1 MSRSGQDQSHTRQ
14 AIMLIVSLFFLWGVA
29 NNLNDILIKQFQKAF
44 TLTQFQAGL
53 VQMAF
58 YMGYFLLA
66 IPAGLV
72 MRRYGYKTAV
82 VIGLMLYGIG
92 ALLFY
97 PAAQMA
103 TYGMFLAALFVIA
116 SGLGFLETAANP
128 LITVLGDPA
137 ESEQRLNLAQSF
149 NPLGSIAG
157 LFIGQQFILSG
168 IEHSE
173 TQLAGMSALEKTAFY
188 TRETQAAAGPYVAIG
203 LFVLCWAAF
212 VAFTRFPPAATRRAA
227 DDPDQLGWGEALSG
241 LIHKKQLLL
250 AVVAQFF
257 YVGAQVGVW
266 SYTIRFAQEATGMG
280 EKTAA
285 SWVIAALVAFVTG
298 RFVGTAL
305 MTRVNPARQM
315 AAYAAINVV
324 LALIA
329 VFTPGYPGLVALTAL
344 SFFMS
349 IMFPTIFALGVKGLG
364 PYTQTG
370 SSLIVMA
377 IIGGAAL
384 TPVMG
389 LIADI
394 TQSMHMAIL
403 VPAACFVV
411 IAFYAFSNFRRGAD
425 IAARTAPARAH

>member
-1 MSRSGQDQSHTRQ
+1 MNRTGNGGHTRT
-14 AIMLIVSLFFLWGVA
+14 AIVLIVSLFFLWGMA

-44 TLTQFQAGL
+44 TLTHFQAGL
-53 VQMAF
+53 VQNAF

-66 IPAGLV
+66 IPAGLL
-72 MRRYGYKTAV
+72 MRRYGYKAGV
-82 VIGLMLYGIG
+82 VIGLALYGVG

-97 PAAQMA
+97 PAAQLA
-103 TYGMFLAALFVIA
+103 TYGMFLAALFVIG
-116 SGLGFLETAANP
+116 SGLAFLETAANP
-128 LITVLGDPA
+128 LITVLGSPA
-137 ESEQRLNLAQSF
+137 GSEQRLNLAQSF
-149 NPLGSIAG
+149 NPLGSIVG
-157 LFIGQQFILSG
+157 IFIGQQFILSG

-173 TQLAGMSALEKTAFY
+173 AQLAGMSAAERTAFY
-188 TRETQAAAGPYVAIG
+188 TVETQAAAGPYVAIG
-203 LFVLCWAAF
+203 LFVLCWAAL

-227 DDPDQLGWGEALSG
+227 DDPDQLPWREALAG
-241 LIHKKQLLL
+241 LIHKKHLLL

-266 SYTIRFAQEATGMG
+266 SYTIRYAQEATGMG

-285 SWVIAALVAFVTG
+285 SWVMAALVAFVVG
-298 RFVGTAL
+298 RFAGTAL
-305 MTRVNPARQM
+305 MSRVNPARLM

-324 LALIA
+324 LAVA
-329 VFTPGYPGLVALTAL
+329 AAFTPGVAGLFALTAL

-349 IMFPTIFALGVKGLG
+349 IMFPTIFALGVKDLG

-377 IIGGAAL
+377 IIGGAVL

-403 VPAACFVV
+403 VPACCFVV
-411 IAFYAFSNFRRGAD
+411 IAFYALSSVRRGAE
-425 IAARTAPARAH
+425 IGGGAVPAGAH

>member
-1 MSRSGQDQSHTRQ
+1 MNRTGNGGRTRT
-14 AIMLIVSLFFLWGVA
+14 AIVLIVSLFFLWGMA
-29 NNLNDILIKQFQKAF
+29 NNLNDVLIKQFQKAF
-44 TLTQFQAGL
+44 ILTHFQAGL

-66 IPAGLV
+66 IPAGLL
-72 MRRYGYKTAV
+72 MRRYGYKAGV
-82 VIGLMLYGIG
+82 VIGLVLYGIG

-97 PAAQMA
+97 PAAQTA

-116 SGLGFLETAANP
+116 SGLAFLETAANP
-128 LITVLGDPA
+128 LITVLGDPSR
-137 ESEQRLNLAQSF
+137 SEARLNLAQSF
-149 NPLGSIAG
+149 NPLGSIVG

-173 TQLAGMSALEKTAFY
+173 AQLAGMSAAEKTAFY
-188 TRETQAAAGPYVAIG
+188 TSETQAAADPYVAIG
-203 LFVLCWAAF
+203 LFVLCWAAL

-227 DDPDQLGWGEALSG
+227 DDPDQLGWGQALAG
-241 LIHKKQLLL
+241 LIHKRQLLL

-266 SYTIRFAQEATGMG
+266 SYTIRYAQEATGMG
-280 EKTAA
+280 EKSAA
-285 SWVIAALVAFVTG
+285 GWVIAALFTFVAG
-298 RFVGTAL
+298 RFIGSAL
-305 MTRVNPARQM
+305 MTRANPARQM

-324 LALIA
+324 LALVA
-329 VFTPGYPGLVALTAL
+329 AFTPGIAGLVALTAL

-349 IMFPTIFALGVKGLG
+349 IMFPTIFALGVKDLG

-377 IIGGAAL
+377 IIGGAVL

-389 LIADI
+389 LIADE
-394 TQSMHMAIL
+394 THSMHMAIL
-403 VPAACFVV
+403 VPAFCFVV
-411 IAFYAFSNFRRGAD
+411 IAFYALSSVRRGAA
-425 IAARTAPARAH
+425 IVVP

>member
-1 MSRSGQDQSHTRQ
+1 MNRASEQQSHTRM
-14 AIMLIVSLFFLWGVA
+14 AIVLIVSLFFLWGVA

-44 TLTQFQAGL
+44 TLTYFQAGL

-72 MRRYGYKTAV
+72 MRRYGYKAAV
-82 VIGLMLYGIG
+82 VVGLVLYGAG

-97 PAAQMA
+97 PAAQAA

-128 LITVLGDPA
+128 LVTVLGRP
-137 ESEQRLNLAQSF
+137 ETSEQRLNLAQSF
-149 NPLGSIAG
+149 NPLGSITG
-157 LFIGQQFILSG
+157 ILIGQQFILSG

-173 TQLAGMSALEKTAFY
+173 QALAGMPAAERTAFY
-188 TRETQAAAGPYVAIG
+188 ARETQAVVGPYVAIG
-203 LFVLCWAAF
+203 LFVLAWAAL
-212 VAFTRFPPAATRRAA
+212 VAFTRFPPAATRCSA
-227 DDPDQLGWGEALSG
+227 DDPDQLGWGEALAG
-241 LIHKKQLLL
+241 LIHKKHLLY

-266 SYTIRFAQEATGMG
+266 SYTIRYAQEATGMG

-285 SWVIAALVAFVTG
+285 SWVMAALVTFVIG
-298 RFVGTAL
+298 RFAGTAL
-305 MTRVNPARQM
+305 MGRVNPARQM
-315 AAYAAINVV
+315 AAYAAINIV
-324 LALIA
+324 LALVA
-329 VFTPGYPGLVALTAL
+329 VFTPGIPGLVALTAL

-349 IMFPTIFALGVKGLG
+349 IMFPTIFALGVKDLG

-377 IIGGAAL
+377 IIGGAVL

-389 LIADI
+389 LIADL
-394 TQSMHMAIL
+394 TRSMHMAIL
-403 VPAACFVV
+403 VPAFCFAV
-411 IAFYAFSNFRRGAD
+411 IALYARSNVHR
-425 IAARTAPARAH
+425 AARIGTAAVEAFR

>member
-1 MSRSGQDQSHTRQ
+1 MSARTGDQRSHLLAVG
-14 AIMLIVSLFFLWGVA
+14 LIVSLFFLWGVA
-29 NNLNDILIKQFQKAF
+29 NNLNDILIRQFEKAF

-58 YMGYFLLA
+58 YLGYFLLA
-66 IPAGLV
+66 IPAGLF
-72 MRRYGYKTAV
+72 MRRYGYKAAV
-82 VIGLMLYGIG
+82 VVGLVLYGIG
-92 ALLFY
+92 ALLFF

-128 LITVLGDPA
+128 LITVLGSE
-137 ESEQRLNLAQSF
+137 ESSERRLNLAQSF
-149 NPLGSIAG
+149 NPLGSITG
-157 LFIGQQFILSG
+157 IFIGQQFILSG

-173 TQLAGMSALEKTAFY
+173 QALAGMSAAERAAFY

-203 LFVLCWAAF
+203 LFVLAWAAL
-212 VAFTRFPPAATRRAA
+212 VAVTRFPTAATRRAA
-227 DDPDQLGWGEALSG
+227 DDPDQLGWGEALAG
-241 LIHKKQLLL
+241 LIHKKHLLL

-266 SYTIRFAQEATGMG
+266 SYTIRYAKEAVGMG

-285 SWVIAALVAFVTG
+285 SWVMAALVAFVAG
-298 RFVGTAL
+298 RFLGTAL
-305 MTRVNPARQM
+305 MARVNPARQM

-324 LALIA
+324 LALVA
-329 VFTPGYPGLVALTAL
+329 VFTPGYTGLVALTAL

-349 IMFPTIFALGVKGLG
+349 IMFPTIFALGVKDLG

-377 IIGGAAL
+377 IIGGAVL
-384 TPVMG
+384 TPIMG

-394 TQSMHMAIL
+394 TGSMHMAIL
-403 VPAACFVV
+403 VPAFCFVV
-411 IAFYAFSNFRRGAD
+411 IALYALSSVRQGAK
-425 IAARTAPARAH
+425 IGAAAAAGGAH